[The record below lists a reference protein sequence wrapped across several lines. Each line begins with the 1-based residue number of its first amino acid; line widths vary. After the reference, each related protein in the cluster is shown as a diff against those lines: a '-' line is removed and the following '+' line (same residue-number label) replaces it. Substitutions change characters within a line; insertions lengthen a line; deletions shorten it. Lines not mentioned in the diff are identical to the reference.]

1 MISKYYCS
9 KKVAYISVNT
19 TVGCKLKRDF
29 MKLKLIFTVHFALC
43 FYFSNAQPLDN
54 KTLLDKI
61 NTAVNGVSQGEFI
74 LHDNYYKV
82 SVGEDS
88 SKRNKLY
95 KCVFKILFSDSLV
108 GYQLA
113 SFRDDGYEQVYDG
126 NALLTLT
133 PWDKTLQI
141 TDKEKHPS
149 KIKEL
154 RSNYFI
160 FPFFKYLNQN
170 LQFFNKDTM
179 INKVQILGFEEVKG
193 EKCYKIQTGA
203 SQNSDKIKTEAY
215 IFVSTK
221 TFLPVRQ
228 LVKFENIIGQA
239 KEIQTFDYWVSDFKA
254 EVLPVHQFAKESFSN
269 YKREKNFM
277 PSQDENKTSLLPVSS
292 NAPNWELPLLSGGTL
307 NFSNLKG
314 KIIVMDF
321 WYKACAPCQKQMI
334 ALQKLHDQF
343 EKNKVVFI
351 GVNTI
356 DDPEKD
362 KLELF
367 LKNRNI
373 TMPSV
378 YNGRSIESKYGVS
391 ASPALFIIDKEGKIL
406 FTLDGYSDTLLEDV
420 SKIIEQHL

>member
-1 MISKYYCS
+1 
-9 KKVAYISVNT
+9 
-19 TVGCKLKRDF
+19 
-29 MKLKLIFTVHFALC
+29 MKSKLIFTFYFLISC

-61 NTAVNGVSQGEFI
+61 NTAVNHVSQGQFI
-74 LHDNYYKV
+74 LHDDYYKV

-88 SKRNKLY
+88 LKRNKLY
-95 KCVFKILFSDSLV
+95 KCAFKMLSTDPLV

-113 SFRDDGYEQVYDG
+113 SFRDDGFEQVYDG
-126 NALLTLT
+126 KKLLTLT
-133 PWDKTLQI
+133 PWDKTLEV
-141 TDKEKHPS
+141 TDQEKYPA

-154 RSNYFI
+154 SSNYFI

-170 LQFFNKDTM
+170 LQFYNKDTM
-179 INKVQILGFEEVKG
+179 VNKFKILGFEDVKG
-193 EKCYKIQTGA
+193 EKCYKIETGA
-203 SQNSDKIKTEAY
+203 SHNSDKIKTEAY

-228 LVKFENIIGQA
+228 LVKFENIIGQS
-239 KEIQTFDYWVSDFKA
+239 KEIQTFDYWVSDFKS
-254 EVLPVHQFAKESFSN
+254 EVIPEHQFAKESLSN
-269 YKREKNFM
+269 YKREKNFN
-277 PSQDENKTSLLPVSS
+277 PSQDENKNSLLPVAAD
-292 NAPNWELPLLSGGTL
+292 APNWELPLLSGGTL
-307 NFSNLKG
+307 SLSSLKG
-314 KIIVMDF
+314 KIIIMDF

-356 DDPEKD
+356 DDPGKD

-378 YNGRSIESKYGVS
+378 YNGKTIESKYGVS
-391 ASPALFIIDKEGKIL
+391 ASPALFIINKEGKIL

-420 SKIIEQHL
+420 SKVIKQHL